1 MRHDEPHDLLI
12 VPPGPLSRCP
22 RLHMHDARPSYR
34 SVLVHQEL
42 DDEGLVRARV
52 APNPVGPRATLHG
65 WSQDTTKV
73 LLSALEKSVFT
84 PAVTL

>member
-1 MRHDEPHDLLI
+1 
-12 VPPGPLSRCP
+12 
-22 RLHMHDARPSYR
+22 
-34 SVLVHQEL
+34 VLVHQEL

-73 LLSALEKSVFT
+73 LLSAVEKSMFA